1 MNITN
6 KINGIVGTMSRLGRV
21 ALPSFR
27 TAIPALEIRE
37 GRYLARFARTP
48 EELDAALRLR
58 FEGFNLELGAIL
70 TSSFQRGR
78 DLDRFDEA
86 CDHLIVLEA
95 ETDKVIGTYRMQTG

>member
-6 KINGIVGTMSRLGRV
+6 TINGLVGTLSQLGRV

-48 EELDAALRLR
+48 DELYAALRLR
-58 FEGFNLELGAIL
+58 YLNSIE
-70 TSSFQRGR
+70 
-78 DLDRFDEA
+78 
-86 CDHLIVLEA
+86 
-95 ETDKVIGTYRMQTG
+95 